1 VKSTKLKAKCSRC
14 GRVFRADKQGDLLSL
29 IRKHMWKEHA
39 DWMRGRIKS
48 GLRKRKKSLAYGN
61 PDIASLSR
69 ALAKMVAGGKA
80 EGRTT
85 TAIAGGQIRAELS
98 RHGINISQERAE
110 DVYHG
115 LIPVFGASSLLA
127 PLIRERVS

>member
-14 GRVFRADKQGDLLSL
+14 ERTFRADKQGDLLSL

-39 DWMRGRIKS
+39 SWMKQRIKS

-61 PDIASLSR
+61 PDIASLSK
-69 ALAKMVAGGKA
+69 ALAKMIAGGKA

-85 TAIAGGQIRAELS
+85 TAIAGGQIREELG

-110 DVYHG
+110 QVYHG
-115 LIPVFGASSLLA
+115 LIPVFGASSILA
-127 PLIRERVS
+127 PLIRERMA

>member
-39 DWMRGRIKS
+39 SWMKQRIKS
-48 GLRKRKKSLAYGN
+48 GLRKRKKSLGLGN
-61 PDIASLSR
+61 PSIAGISKAIAR
-69 ALAKMVAGGKA
+69 MVAGGKA

-85 TAIAGGQIRAELS
+85 TAIAGSQIREQLS
-98 RHGINISQERAE
+98 GIGVEVSQERAE
-110 DVYHG
+110 QMYHA
-115 LIPVFGASSLLA
+115 LIPVFGASSIMA
-127 PLIRERVS
+127 PLIRERIS

>member
-14 GRVFRADKQGDLLSL
+14 GRIFRADKQGDLLSL

-39 DWMRGRIKS
+39 SWMKNRIKS
-48 GLRKRKKSLAYGN
+48 GLRKRKKSLAYAN
-61 PDIASLSR
+61 PDVASFSR
-69 ALAKMVAGGKA
+69 MLARLVAGGKA

-98 RHGINISQERAE
+98 RHGINVSQERAE
-110 DVYHG
+110 QVYHG
-115 LIPVFGASSLLA
+115 LIPVFGASSLIA
-127 PLIRERVS
+127 PLVKERVS